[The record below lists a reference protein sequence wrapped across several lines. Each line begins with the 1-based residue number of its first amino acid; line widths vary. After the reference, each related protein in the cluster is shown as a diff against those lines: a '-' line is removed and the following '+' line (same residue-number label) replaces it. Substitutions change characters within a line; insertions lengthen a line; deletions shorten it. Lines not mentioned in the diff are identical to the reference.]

1 VEATAAAA
9 AALANL
15 ADKHCGGP
23 ASLVTGL
30 AIELAAVR
38 LNPNLFEP
46 LDMVDIVDRPK
57 RLELLVELIVWCE
70 LVDAV
75 DLMVSS
81 MLSWRLK
88 SGAGAGPRDLRQR
101 FLAGVLLLRFGS
113 SFDCRGAPM

>member
-1 VEATAAAA
+1 MIDVEETVDLTVMSKFSMLSKFSSSRNVADGVEATAAAA

-30 AIELAAVR
+30 AIEAPEELAAVR

-57 RLELLVELIVWCE
+57 RLELLVELIVW
-70 LVDAV
+70 
-75 DLMVSS
+75 
-81 MLSWRLK
+81 
-88 SGAGAGPRDLRQR
+88 
-101 FLAGVLLLRFGS
+101 
-113 SFDCRGAPM
+113 